1 MCFVLSLLHI
11 SEFHWSNPGMDYLGI
26 GKGKPATNFEAA
38 CERTGPGRVLGA
50 FGRQDDSL
58 GGKMM

>member
-11 SEFHWSNPGMDYLGI
+11 PEFHWSNPGMDYLGI

-38 CERTGPGRVLGA
+38 CERTGPGRAKCWGP
-50 FGRQDDSL
+50 FKS
-58 GGKMM
+58 KMICWD